1 MAKPRILIVED
12 DDAIRTQLKYAL
24 RDEYTLSM
32 AGDRAEAMTLV
43 AEGKPDLVTLD
54 LGLPPRPDSAEEGL
68 KALEEILQ
76 TSPATRVLVV
86 TGNGDR
92 ENAFR
97 AVQLGAAD
105 YYLKPIDLDEFR
117 VAIRRVARLQALEH
131 ESEAWART
139 QEGSTRFEDILG
151 NTPAVREIYR
161 IIQRVARTDAT
172 VLVQGESGTGK
183 ELIARAIHSRSP
195 RREAPFVAINCGAI
209 PEALLESELFG
220 HERGAFTGAHLQ
232 RKGKFELAA
241 RGTLFLD
248 EIGELSLML
257 QVKLLRFLQEHTIER
272 VGGREPIPLELRV
285 VAATNRNLKAELEAG
300 RFRED
305 LYYRLS
311 VVTIEVP
318 PLRQRGEDIIML
330 ANAFLRLAGR
340 ERRRRARF
348 SADALQAMMAYGWP
362 GNIRELQNKV
372 SRAVIMAEGRVIEPK
387 DLDLQVS
394 EVREPASLRESR
406 DHAEREV
413 LVEALSRHRGN
424 ISRAARALEVSRP
437 TLHGLLDKHQV
448 DAKSFR

>member
-24 RDEYTLSM
+24 RDEYTLSL

-131 ESEAWART
+131 ESEEWART

-285 VAATNRNLKAELEAG
+285 VAATNRNLKAELEAS

-387 DLDLQVS
+387 DLDLPVS
-394 EVREPASLRESR
+394 ETREPASLRESR